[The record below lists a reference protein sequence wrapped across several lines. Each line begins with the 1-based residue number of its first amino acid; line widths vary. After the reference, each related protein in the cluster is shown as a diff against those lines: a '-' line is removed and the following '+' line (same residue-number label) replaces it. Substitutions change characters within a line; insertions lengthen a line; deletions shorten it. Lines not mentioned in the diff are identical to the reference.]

1 MSLLLRQFCPPLAN
15 KPLHLPLSNK
25 CFDLLLQVII
35 IDHVMAMVTVKYLS
49 LDLLLGSPFSLP
61 GKVRAPLSLIYI
73 KTWLIGVVSG
83 VKFVNFR
90 MGGLAGP
97 SSRRSSVLAI
107 FSPLS

>member
-1 MSLLLRQFCPPLAN
+1 
-15 KPLHLPLSNK
+15 
-25 CFDLLLQVII
+25 
-35 IDHVMAMVTVKYLS
+35 MAMVTVKYLS

-61 GKVRAPLSLIYI
+61 GKVRAPSSLIYI

-97 SSRRSSVLAI
+97 SSRRSPVLAI